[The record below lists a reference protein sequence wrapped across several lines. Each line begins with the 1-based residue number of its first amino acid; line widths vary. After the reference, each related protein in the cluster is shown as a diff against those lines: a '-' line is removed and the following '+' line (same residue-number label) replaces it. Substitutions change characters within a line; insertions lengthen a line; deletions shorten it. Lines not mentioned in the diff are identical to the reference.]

1 MDHQEVPELILK
13 GTMCVWIRQLIP
25 LSSEMDLLV
34 KIPVLGYMLERSFLP
49 SEPSGGKWDLMVGL

>member
-13 GTMCVWIRQLIP
+13 GRMCVWIWQLVS

-34 KIPVLGYMLERSFLP
+34 KIPVLGYVLERSFLP